1 MNIPDMHYIACWTED
16 DGIYSCDHE
25 HASVAGAMRCLVPD
39 GGGFIRAVDS
49 WGFRSLTNG
58 EFIDFLESL
67 SEMPWSWRNKAQGG
81 AIAVS
86 ANAVSAQ

>member
-1 MNIPDMHYIACWTED
+1 MHYVACWTED

-39 GGGFIRAVDS
+39 GGGFIRAFDS
-49 WGFRSLTNG
+49 GVFRSLTNG

-67 SEMPWSWRNKAQGG
+67 GEMPWSRRNKTQGE
-81 AIAVS
+81 AIA
-86 ANAVSAQ
+86 APAMR

>member
-1 MNIPDMHYIACWTED
+1 MHYLACWTED

-39 GGGFIRAVDS
+39 GGGFIRAVES
-49 WGFRSLTNG
+49 GVFRSLTNG

-67 SEMPWSWRNKAQGG
+67 GEMPWSQRNKAQGG
-81 AIAVS
+81 AFS
-86 ANAVSAQ
+86 APAMR